1 LGSVPL
7 SPEQAAKRTNAMTM
21 RERFMLI
28 TYFRFHAATCRQSRL
43 GLGWLLVDMT
53 NDGRRNHAATK
64 KT

>member
-1 LGSVPL
+1 
-7 SPEQAAKRTNAMTM
+7 M

-64 KT
+64 KNLRI